1 MHAFDRCCHPCSSL
15 DPRRQLLNAL
25 TASCYIGCY
34 CDDFNRSMTY
44 LYKDDQNMTIQ
55 SCTIAAGLH
64 GYAFAG
70 LQYARE

>member
-1 MHAFDRCCHPCSSL
+1 
-15 DPRRQLLNAL
+15 
-25 TASCYIGCY
+25 
-34 CDDFNRSMTY
+34 MTY